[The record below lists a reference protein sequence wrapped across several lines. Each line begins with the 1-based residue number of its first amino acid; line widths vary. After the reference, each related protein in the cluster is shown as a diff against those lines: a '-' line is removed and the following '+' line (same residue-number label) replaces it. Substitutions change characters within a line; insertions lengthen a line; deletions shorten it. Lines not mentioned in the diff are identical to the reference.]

1 MQTKLFFITLIT
13 SYSCL
18 VKTIL
23 FNSLISPSHYNLLY
37 FLYWRQAA
45 YRAQLYRS
53 VLVMVR
59 HACAEKRQRGRA
71 ARHSLGVRCGFLSRL
86 GNDSREISFHVS
98 LPCLQNRISEGTS
111 QTQLRRGSC
120 AKFNLSRSGTHQKKK
135 KRLRELT
142 EWKPEGAWLRVTAP
156 GQMLTASASL
166 VANGLLIEVAMRPAL
181 LRENRLH
188 PHGWSEVRLDHSTQE
203 AVVLSTQSCRS
214 RTNNSSHQILK
225 NK

>member
-1 MQTKLFFITLIT
+1 MP
-13 SYSCL
+13 
-18 VKTIL
+18 V
-23 FNSLISPSHYNLLY
+23 
-37 FLYWRQAA
+37 
-45 YRAQLYRS
+45 
-53 VLVMVR
+53 
-59 HACAEKRQRGRA
+59 
-71 ARHSLGVRCGFLSRL
+71 
-86 GNDSREISFHVS
+86 
-98 LPCLQNRISEGTS
+98 
-111 QTQLRRGSC
+111 LRRGKGAEQRGIHSEWDVAFFLVAVMIAEKSHFTSHC
-120 AKFNLSRSGTHQKKK
+120 HVYKTASAKAHPKHSSDEAPVLSSTCRGPGPIKKKK

-142 EWKPEGAWLRVTAP
+142 EWKPEGAWLRVMAP

>member
-1 MQTKLFFITLIT
+1 MKSIKVWKQWRSIFRRLRCQISRNLLNPQLTEHSPRKVRYSLSCLPSAYQPLKEIKGSLVVKLMQTKLFFITLIT

-71 ARHSLGVRCGFLSRL
+71 ARHSLGVRCGFLSRR

-135 KRLRELT
+135 REV
-142 EWKPEGAWLRVTAP
+142 ERV
-156 GQMLTASASL
+156 
-166 VANGLLIEVAMRPAL
+166 
-181 LRENRLH
+181 NRMK
-188 PHGWSEVRLDHSTQE
+188 T
-203 AVVLSTQSCRS
+203 
-214 RTNNSSHQILK
+214 
-225 NK
+225 